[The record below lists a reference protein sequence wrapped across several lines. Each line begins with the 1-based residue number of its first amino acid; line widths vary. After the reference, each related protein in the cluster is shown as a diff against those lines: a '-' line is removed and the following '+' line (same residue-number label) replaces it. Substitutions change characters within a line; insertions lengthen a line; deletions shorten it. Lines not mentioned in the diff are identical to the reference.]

1 MSDKPLFRQAAA
13 MIIAVFLLV
22 VLLTPATAAFPG
34 SNGKILFQG
43 APQSPLNYDIFV
55 MDNNGF
61 NEVNLTNSSAV
72 NDFDAAWSPDGTKI
86 AFTTNRDG
94 NNEIYIM
101 NADGTS
107 PVNISNNAA
116 SDTTPAW
123 SPNGLK
129 LLFISNRDGNNEVFV
144 MNADG
149 TGVSQITSTTGTV
162 THKNPTWKP
171 DASRIA
177 YTSNKDTVPADGRFD
192 EIYLANPDGTNEVR
206 LTVTPN
212 GVTNPYYSRLPGWS
226 PDGSKIVFFSRRTA
240 TGKDVIYTLL
250 DNGTVEPSQTPV
262 ALSDFPSR
270 ASSHARYSP
279 DGTRIVFNSCRIAGG
294 GSDWNSCGDGNH
306 EIFVMNADGSNPT
319 RMTHAL
325 SRLDVS
331 PDWQVV
337 APTVIGATC
346 TTDCYVAPNGSDAN
360 DGASAATPLKSIQ
373 LALDTV
379 WNNGT
384 VHFAAGDYFENSP
397 YGWVELTLLNKS
409 VTLLGA
415 GSGQSIIRLPNNKTN
430 GLMIDGSNLDIVIEG
445 LTFTHRAA
453 GTNAAGFNIRIG
465 ETNAVGAD
473 VTFTDVESAYA
484 TARNAS
490 MEAPGT
496 YGTVLLDRV
505 NMHHSVQWGMGI
517 DSTVSNLTVTDS
529 HFDDNGRDYSPLG
542 TGLYLAA
549 GLKQNVLIE
558 DSTFN
563 RNTAFN
569 NPASGA
575 GLWLDSVEGV
585 TIQNIEATG
594 NNYGVNIA
602 ASLADSSDI
611 LMENSAITG
620 NLVYGVVIS
629 ADQNRTLDGVMVRYN
644 DLTGNAHNGVV
655 VNRAGNGVF
664 ADTHVNRNDL
674 SGNPTGMS
682 FFNAAANEEAD
693 GQCNW
698 WGAADGP
705 SAFAPGSGVW
715 VGDNIDFTPW
725 LLSTNLHD
733 PTCFIGNT
741 ITVKKVAAGGG
752 TTEFEFNPS
761 WSATNFVLK
770 DGESTTV
777 DQLVPGAYS
786 VSEVTPLPTGWS
798 LQSAT
803 CDNTATTP
811 VETADPANIT
821 VADGDAWLCT
831 FTNTYDPTGS
841 ITVTKETNPDGGA
854 GFTFTLEPDTHPFLT
869 KWGSY
874 GINNGEFNYPYGIAV
889 DGSGNVYVADHYN
902 HRIQKFDAGGAYQG
916 QWGGLGSGNGQ
927 FGYPIDVAVDGSGN
941 VYVADKNKNRIQK
954 LDNNGNYQ
962 SKWGSYGSN
971 NGEFNGIY
979 GLAMDGV
986 GNVYVTDTNSLIQKF
1001 DAGGVF
1007 LTQWGGYGSGDGQF
1021 AYPYGV
1027 AADESGYIYV
1037 ADTYNHRIQKFGL
1050 SSVMLDDD
1058 QSHTF
1063 RGLSAGTYTLSET
1076 DLPADWSL
1084 DSATCDNTATQTV
1097 ETVDPSSITL
1107 AVGDEWVCTFTNI
1120 YTPPPTNIC
1129 NVQDSSALW
1138 TDIIGKGMGNTKKH
1152 KNQVK
1157 LTIPNYAQVDSLYGQ
1172 MVAKNTGNANYVR
1185 FILPGKNNWVQVNT
1199 ITSPADMPGGNFWY
1213 GDYIDPAKLPTKTV
1227 TGRWFLQKNGAK
1239 NHIPRALVLYPT
1251 YESATNTYVNIWNT
1265 YDAAEGEVYWDTAN
1279 GWTQERVIVESIA
1292 PPNDFTT
1299 FNVELA
1305 LVDNDKDA
1313 RPIWVTVEAGGVTQ
1327 TQMPNNPSDADQL
1340 NLMTFT
1346 LANVPA
1352 GTDEIT
1358 ITIYSPSMA
1367 ADGVIGDSAALV
1379 GMRANYMCAPL
1390 N

>member
-1 MSDKPLFRQAAA
+1 MSLSIRKWQYSLIVALCLG
-13 MIIAVFLLV
+13 LLV
-22 VLLTPATAAFPG
+22 VALGTPQTPASAAFPG

-61 NEVNLTNSSAV
+61 NEVNLTNSPLV
-72 NDFDAAWSPDGTKI
+72 NDFDAVWSPDGTKI

-101 NADGTS
+101 NADGSS
-107 PVNISNNAA
+107 PLNISNDPA

-123 SPNGLK
+123 SPDGLK
-129 LLFISNRDGNNEVFV
+129 LLFISDRDGNNEVFSMDANGSNV
-144 MNADG
+144 AQ
-149 TGVSQITSTTGTV
+149 VTTTASPV

-192 EIYLANPDGTNEVR
+192 EIYLANPDGTSEVR

-226 PDGSKIVFFSRRTA
+226 PDGSKIVFFSRRTN
-240 TGKDVIYTLL
+240 TNKDVIYTLL

-262 ALSDFPSR
+262 ALSDYPSR

-373 LALDTV
+373 LALNTV

-397 YGWVELTLLNKS
+397 YGWVELTLANKS

-415 GSGQSIIRLPNNKTN
+415 GSGQSIIQLPANKTN
-430 GLMIDGSNLDIVIEG
+430 GLLIDGSNLDIVIEG

-453 GTNAAGFNIRIG
+453 GTNASGFNIRIG
-465 ETNAVGAD
+465 ETNAAGAD
-473 VTFTDVESAYA
+473 VTFTDVESAWA

-490 MEAPGT
+490 MEANGT
-496 YGTVLLDRV
+496 YGTVILDQV
-505 NMHHSVQWGMGI
+505 NMHHSVQWGMAI

-563 RNTAFN
+563 RNKRFGN
-569 NPASGA
+569 SQPYSGV
-575 GLWLDSVEGV
+575 GLWLDSVDGV
-585 TIQNIEATG
+585 VMQNIEANG
-594 NNYGVNIA
+594 NNSGVSIG
-602 ASLADSSDI
+602 ASLVNSSDV
-611 LMENSAITG
+611 LLEYSTITG
-620 NLVYGVVIS
+620 NEHGVIIV
-629 ADQNRTLDGVMVRYN
+629 ADMDRTLDGVMVRFN
-644 DLTGNAHNGVV
+644 DLTNNSQNNVV
-655 VNRAGNGVF
+655 ISRVGNGVF
-664 ADTHVNRNDL
+664 NDIHVNRNDL
-674 SGNPTGMS
+674 SGTPKPAGMS
-682 FFNAAANEEAD
+682 FFGGVAGDNAD

-698 WGAADGP
+698 WGDASGP
-705 SAFAPGSGVW
+705 SAFGPGTGSYVT
-715 VGDNIDFTPW
+715 DFIDFTPW
-725 LLSTNLHD
+725 LLSTDLHD
-733 PTCFIGNT
+733 PACLIGNT

-777 DQLVPGAYS
+777 DQLVPGVYS
-786 VSEVTPLPTGWS
+786 VAEVTPLPTYWV
-798 LQSAT
+798 LDSAT
-803 CDNTATTP
+803 CDNTTTTP
-811 VETADPANIT
+811 VETTDPAAIT
-821 VADGDAWLCT
+821 VADGDAW
-831 FTNTYDPTGS
+831 
-841 ITVTKETNPDGGA
+841 
-854 GFTFTLEPDTHPFLT
+854 
-869 KWGSY
+869 
-874 GINNGEFNYPYGIAV
+874 
-889 DGSGNVYVADHYN
+889 
-902 HRIQKFDAGGAYQG
+902 
-916 QWGGLGSGNGQ
+916 
-927 FGYPIDVAVDGSGN
+927 
-941 VYVADKNKNRIQK
+941 
-954 LDNNGNYQ
+954 
-962 SKWGSYGSN
+962 
-971 NGEFNGIY
+971 
-979 GLAMDGV
+979 
-986 GNVYVTDTNSLIQKF
+986 
-1001 DAGGVF
+1001 
-1007 LTQWGGYGSGDGQF
+1007 
-1021 AYPYGV
+1021 
-1027 AADESGYIYV
+1027 
-1037 ADTYNHRIQKFGL
+1037 
-1050 SSVMLDDD
+1050 
-1058 QSHTF
+1058 
-1063 RGLSAGTYTLSET
+1063 
-1076 DLPADWSL
+1076 
-1084 DSATCDNTATQTV
+1084 
-1097 ETVDPSSITL
+1097 
-1107 AVGDEWVCTFTNI
+1107 VCTFTNV
-1120 YTPPPTNIC
+1120 YSPPTNVC
-1129 NVQDSSALW
+1129 SVDASSNLW
-1138 TDIIGKGMGNTKKH
+1138 TDIIGKGMGNPKKH
-1152 KNQVK
+1152 KAQMK
-1157 LTIPNYAQVDSLYGQ
+1157 LTIPNYTAVNSLYGQ
-1172 MVAKNTGNANYVR
+1172 LVAKNNGHANYVR
-1185 FILPGKNNWVQVNT
+1185 FVMPGKNNFVQVNA
-1199 ITSPADMPGGNFWY
+1199 ITSPAAQQAGNFWY
-1213 GDYIDPAKLPTKTV
+1213 GDYIPAAKLPTKSV
-1227 TGRWFLQKNGAK
+1227 TGRWYLQSSGTK

-1251 YESATNTYVNIWNT
+1251 YADPVNTWVNIWNT
-1265 YDAAEGEVYWDTAN
+1265 YDAAEAEVYWDTAL
-1279 GWTQERVIVESIA
+1279 GWAPTQVITESIA
-1292 PPNDFTT
+1292 PPNGPTT

-1313 RPIWVTVEAGGVTQ
+1313 RQVWVTVEAGGVSQ
-1327 TQMPNNPSDADQL
+1327 TQKPNNPSDGEQL

-1346 LANVPA
+1346 LDVPE
-1352 GTDEIT
+1352 GTDTIT
-1358 ITIYSPSMA
+1358 ITVYSPSQA
-1367 ADGVIGDSAALV
+1367 LDGVIGDSAALV

>member
-1 MSDKPLFRQAAA
+1 MSDTDKPLFRRAAA

-22 VLLTPATAAFPG
+22 VLLAPAAAAFPG

-149 TGVSQITSTTGTV
+149 TGVTQITSTTGTV
-162 THKNPTWKP
+162 THKNPAWKP

-226 PDGSKIVFFSRRTA
+226 PDGSKIVFFSRRTN
-240 TGKDVIYTLL
+240 TNKDVIYTLL
-250 DNGTVEPSQTPV
+250 DNGIVEPSQTPV

-373 LALDTV
+373 LALNTV

-397 YGWVELTLLNKS
+397 YGWVELTLANKS

-415 GSGQSIIRLPNNKTN
+415 GSGQSIIQLPAHKTN
-430 GLMIDGSNLDIVIEG
+430 GLLIDGSNLDIVIEG

-465 ETNAVGAD
+465 EVNAANAD
-473 VTFTDVESAYA
+473 VTFTDVESAWA

-505 NMHHSVQWGMGI
+505 NMHHSVQWGMAI

-563 RNTAFN
+563 RNKRFGN
-569 NPASGA
+569 SQPYSGV
-575 GLWLDSVEGV
+575 GLWLDSVNGV
-585 TIQNIEATG
+585 VMQNIEANG
-594 NNYGVNIA
+594 NNSGVSIG
-602 ASLADSSDI
+602 ASLVNSSDV
-611 LMENSAITG
+611 LLEYSTITG
-620 NLVYGVVIS
+620 NEHGVIIV
-629 ADQNRTLDGVMVRYN
+629 ADMDRTLDGVMVRFN
-644 DLTGNAHNGVV
+644 DLTNNSQNNVV
-655 VNRAGNGVF
+655 ISRVGNGVF
-664 ADTHVNRNDL
+664 NDIHVNRNDL
-674 SGNPTGMS
+674 SGTPKPAGMS
-682 FFNAAANEEAD
+682 FFGGVAGDNAD

-698 WGAADGP
+698 WGDASGP
-705 SAFAPGSGVW
+705 SAFGPGTGSYVT
-715 VGDNIDFTPW
+715 DFIDFTPW

-733 PTCFIGNT
+733 PACLIGNT
-741 ITVKKVAAGGG
+741 ITVTKVAAGGG

-777 DQLVPGAYS
+777 DQLVPGVYS
-786 VSEVTPLPTGWS
+786 VAEVTPLPTYW
-798 LQSAT
+798 
-803 CDNTATTP
+803 
-811 VETADPANIT
+811 V
-821 VADGDAWLCT
+821 
-831 FTNTYDPTGS
+831 
-841 ITVTKETNPDGGA
+841 
-854 GFTFTLEPDTHPFLT
+854 
-869 KWGSY
+869 
-874 GINNGEFNYPYGIAV
+874 
-889 DGSGNVYVADHYN
+889 
-902 HRIQKFDAGGAYQG
+902 
-916 QWGGLGSGNGQ
+916 
-927 FGYPIDVAVDGSGN
+927 
-941 VYVADKNKNRIQK
+941 
-954 LDNNGNYQ
+954 
-962 SKWGSYGSN
+962 
-971 NGEFNGIY
+971 
-979 GLAMDGV
+979 
-986 GNVYVTDTNSLIQKF
+986 
-1001 DAGGVF
+1001 
-1007 LTQWGGYGSGDGQF
+1007 
-1021 AYPYGV
+1021 
-1027 AADESGYIYV
+1027 
-1037 ADTYNHRIQKFGL
+1037 
-1050 SSVMLDDD
+1050 
-1058 QSHTF
+1058 
-1063 RGLSAGTYTLSET
+1063 
-1076 DLPADWSL
+1076 L
-1084 DSATCDNTATQTV
+1084 DSATCDNATTTTVV
-1097 ETVDPSSITL
+1097 ETVDPSAIP
-1107 AVGDEWVCTFTNI
+1107 VEDGDAWVCTFTNV
-1120 YTPPPTNIC
+1120 YAPPTNVC
-1129 NVQDSSALW
+1129 TVATSPLY
-1138 TDIIGKGMGNTKKH
+1138 TDIIGKGMGNPKKH
-1152 KNQVK
+1152 KAQMK
-1157 LTIPNYAQVDSLYGQ
+1157 LTIPNYAAVDSLYGQ
-1172 MVAKNTGNANYVR
+1172 MVAKNNGHANYVR
-1185 FILPGKNNWVQVNT
+1185 FILPGKNNWMQVNA
-1199 ITSPADMPGGNFWY
+1199 ITSPAAHAGGTFWY
-1213 GDYIDPAKLPTKTV
+1213 GTAIDPLKLPTKTV
-1227 TGRWFLQKNGAK
+1227 MGRWYLQSTGTK

-1251 YESATNTYVNIWNT
+1251 YESATDTFVNIFNT

-1279 GWTQERVIVESIA
+1279 GWTPTQVITESIA
-1292 PPNDFTT
+1292 PPNGPTT

-1313 RPIWVTVEAGGVTQ
+1313 RPVWVTVEAGGVSQ
-1327 TQMPNNPSDADQL
+1327 TQKPNNPSDGDQL

-1346 LANVPA
+1346 LAGVPP
-1352 GTDEIT
+1352 GTDTIT
-1358 ITIYSPSMA
+1358 ITVYSPSVA
-1367 ADGVIGDSAALV
+1367 LDGIEGDSAALV

>member
-1 MSDKPLFRQAAA
+1 MSDKPLFRRAAA
-13 MIIAVFLLV
+13 MIIAVLLLV
-22 VLLTPATAAFPG
+22 VLLAPATAAFPG

-61 NEVNLTNSSAV
+61 NEVNLTNSPAV

-162 THKNPTWKP
+162 THKNPTWRP
-171 DASRIA
+171 DANRIA

-226 PDGSKIVFFSRRTA
+226 PDGSKIVFFSRRTN
-240 TGKDVIYTLL
+240 TNKDVIYTLL
-250 DNGTVEPSQTPV
+250 DNGIVEPSQTPV

-397 YGWVELTLLNKS
+397 YGWVELTLANKS

-415 GSGQSIIRLPNNKTN
+415 GSGQSIIQLPTNKTN
-430 GLMIDGSNLDIVIEG
+430 GLLIDGSNLDIVIEG

-490 MEAPGT
+490 MEAPGA

-505 NMHHSVQWGMGI
+505 NMHHSVQWGMAI
-517 DSTVSNLTVTDS
+517 DNTVSNLTVTDS

-549 GLKQNVLIE
+549 GLKQNVLIK

-563 RNTAFN
+563 RNTAYN

-575 GLWLDSVEGV
+575 GLWLDSVAGV

-611 LMENSAITG
+611 LVENSAITG

-682 FFNAAANEEAD
+682 FFNAAVDEEAD

-705 SAFAPGSGVW
+705 SAFGPGSGVW

-733 PTCFIGNT
+733 PACLIGNT
-741 ITVKKVAAGGG
+741 ITVTKVAAGGG

-777 DQLVPGAYS
+777 DQLVPGVYS
-786 VSEVTPLPTGWS
+786 VAEVTPLPTGWS
-798 LQSAT
+798 QQSAT
-803 CDNTATTP
+803 CDNTTTTP
-811 VETADPANIT
+811 VETVSPAAIT
-821 VADGDAWLCT
+821 VADGDA
-831 FTNTYDPTGS
+831 
-841 ITVTKETNPDGGA
+841 
-854 GFTFTLEPDTHPFLT
+854 
-869 KWGSY
+869 
-874 GINNGEFNYPYGIAV
+874 
-889 DGSGNVYVADHYN
+889 
-902 HRIQKFDAGGAYQG
+902 
-916 QWGGLGSGNGQ
+916 
-927 FGYPIDVAVDGSGN
+927 
-941 VYVADKNKNRIQK
+941 
-954 LDNNGNYQ
+954 
-962 SKWGSYGSN
+962 
-971 NGEFNGIY
+971 
-979 GLAMDGV
+979 
-986 GNVYVTDTNSLIQKF
+986 
-1001 DAGGVF
+1001 
-1007 LTQWGGYGSGDGQF
+1007 
-1021 AYPYGV
+1021 
-1027 AADESGYIYV
+1027 
-1037 ADTYNHRIQKFGL
+1037 
-1050 SSVMLDDD
+1050 
-1058 QSHTF
+1058 
-1063 RGLSAGTYTLSET
+1063 
-1076 DLPADWSL
+1076 
-1084 DSATCDNTATQTV
+1084 
-1097 ETVDPSSITL
+1097 
-1107 AVGDEWVCTFTNI
+1107 WVCTFTNI
-1120 YTPPPTNIC
+1120 YTPPPANIC
-1129 NVQDSSALW
+1129 TVPTSNLY
-1138 TDIIGKGMGNTKKH
+1138 TDIIGKGMGSPKKH
-1152 KNQVK
+1152 KSQMK
-1157 LTIPNYAQVDSLYGQ
+1157 MTIPNYTAVDSLYGQ
-1172 MVAKNTGNANYVR
+1172 LVAKNNGHANYVR
-1185 FILPGKNNWVQVNT
+1185 FVLPGKNNYVQVNT
-1199 ITSPADMPGGNFWY
+1199 ITSPAAQQAGNFWY
-1213 GDYIDPAKLPTKTV
+1213 GDYIPAAKLPTKSV
-1227 TGRWFLQKNGAK
+1227 TGRWYLQPSGTK
-1239 NHIPRALVLYPT
+1239 NHIPRAMVLYPT

-1265 YDAAEGEVYWDTAN
+1265 YDAAEGEVHWDTAL
-1279 GWTQERVIVESIA
+1279 GWTPTRVITEPIA
-1292 PPNDFTT
+1292 PPNAPVT

-1313 RPIWVTVEAGGVTQ
+1313 RPVWVTVEAGGVTQ
-1327 TQMPNNPSDADQL
+1327 TQTPNNPNAGDQL

-1346 LANVPA
+1346 LAGVPA

-1358 ITIYSPSMA
+1358 ITVYSPSVA
-1367 ADGVIGDSAALV
+1367 LDGVEGDSAMLV
-1379 GMRANYMCAPL
+1379 GMAANYMCAPL